1 MKYTIKVSMTM
12 LIIIMSGIYG
22 FSQKH
27 GVGGAIIYNFQTN
40 SIGLDL
46 RTDLPLK
53 NIDFL
58 EGISLVP
65 QLAYFPSFNKVHE
78 FYIGSSVHLG
88 VYTINKWKFYAL
100 GNLSYNGWINY
111 ENSKKKNAKFSN
123 LGLEGGLG
131 ITTKK
136 CLRPFMEFRYN
147 VKWKEANLRL
157 GFIYTIKCERRRAV
171 PCSKIPKQP
180 EF

>member
-88 VYTINKWKFYAL
+88 VYTMKTLKRKTQNFLTSGLKVD
-100 GNLSYNGWINY
+100 
-111 ENSKKKNAKFSN
+111 
-123 LGLEGGLG
+123 LGLPQKNVYGLLWNSV
-131 ITTKK
+131 I
-136 CLRPFMEFRYN
+136 M
-147 VKWKEANLRL
+147 
-157 GFIYTIKCERRRAV
+157 
-171 PCSKIPKQP
+171 
-180 EF
+180 